1 MTSRRR
7 GRLGPAVVSP
17 RAAII
22 SAFMESDM
30 SQNHDDLERTNRVG
44 EGQRVP

>member
-30 SQNHDDLERTNRVG
+30 SRNHDLERTNRVG